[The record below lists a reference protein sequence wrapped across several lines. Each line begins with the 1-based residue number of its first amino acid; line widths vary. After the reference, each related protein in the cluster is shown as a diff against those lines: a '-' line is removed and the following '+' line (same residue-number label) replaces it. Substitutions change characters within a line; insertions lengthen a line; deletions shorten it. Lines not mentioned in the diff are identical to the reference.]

1 MLVAGRVGADRVCA
15 STPPT
20 GSVTAAARLSRWVS
34 TPITPSTAP
43 VSLLMQA
50 APSCSWPARVGLE
63 DTARRFCDGSQ
74 PHGLDRLL
82 IKPAHGGQVDAGTTA
97 DNS

>member
-1 MLVAGRVGADRVCA
+1 MVLDQGLPRRPDRIQ
-15 STPPT
+15 
-20 GSVTAAARLSRWVS
+20 G
-34 TPITPSTAP
+34 
-43 VSLLMQA
+43 
-50 APSCSWPARVGLE
+50 
-63 DTARRFCDGSQ
+63 TARRFCDGSQ